1 MDTPTCLV
9 GEGVNRNTECAS
21 KAEIAQLQLAFPV
34 DEKVLRFEVSVQNS
48 VLVTERSTLE
58 KLVHETPN
66 GDRIEG
72 ATLAVDIHVLLEVA
86 FAILKDE
93 DEFGLGVDDVVEADD
108 VDVLELLHKGNLADS
123 G

>member
-34 DEKVLRFEVSVQNS
+34 DEKVLRFEVSVQNP

-66 GDRIEG
+66 GDGIEG

-86 FAILKDE
+86 FTVLKYE
-93 DEFGLGVDDVVEADD
+93 DELCLGVNDVVEADD
-108 VDVLELLHKGNLADS
+108 IDMLELFHEGDLTDG

>member
-34 DEKVLRFEVSVQNS
+34 DEKVLRFEVSVQNP
-48 VLVTERSTLE
+48 VLVTERSALE
-58 KLVHETPN
+58 KLVHKTPN
-66 GDRIEG
+66 GDGIEG

-86 FAILKDE
+86 FTVLKYE
-93 DEFGLGVDDVVEADD
+93 DELCLGVDDVVEADD
-108 VDVLELLHKGNLADS
+108 IDMLELFHEGDLTDG

>member
-9 GEGVNRNTECAS
+9 REGVNRNTECAG

-34 DEKVLRFEVSVQNS
+34 DEKVLRFEVSVQNP
-48 VLVTERSTLE
+48 VLVTERSALE
-58 KLVHETPN
+58 KLVHKTPN
-66 GDRIEG
+66 GDGIEG

-86 FAILKDE
+86 FTVLKYE
-93 DEFGLGVDDVVEADD
+93 DELCLGVNDVVEADD
-108 VDVLELLHKGNLADS
+108 IDMLELFHEGDLTDG

>member
-34 DEKVLRFEVSVQNS
+34 DEKVLRFEVSVQNP

-66 GDRIEG
+66 GDGIEG

-86 FAILKDE
+86 FTVLKYE
-93 DEFGLGVDDVVEADD
+93 DELCLGVDDVVEADD
-108 VDVLELLHKGNLADS
+108 IDMLELFHEGDLTDG